1 MSKEGEKQEANIHK
15 PKPLIQNYKNR
26 VASTGY
32 DYENIENLKFDS
44 KKGKDEKDE
53 KEEKEKEP
61 LKLNLGA
68 NPYVLK
74 KMPNKIPL
82 TQSYDISYN
91 KNNQSNRQMPN
102 FQYISYSNQ
111 PYYNNFNNNNNY
123 NNRYSNNNTFV
134 NNNEYYNNN
143 SYRNNQS
150 FHQNYQ
156 IQNNN
161 QTNIK
166 RSFLDSNDKMFIPKD
181 KKKQFKEDLEKIKKT
196 DPIKFDLIEYLNIL
210 TVDNYEVTKKLIFD
224 KISPDTAFQEKFL
237 DVLFQKAVHEKA
249 FVNIYA
255 KLCKEL
261 DKDLPQ
267 KIEKKNNTSLNKKPT
282 SIMRN
287 KLLEKCREIFKIENY
302 SKFDEYI
309 KVDDPIEREQK
320 LKKIFLGNVNFI
332 GELINIQLLSKKIV
346 FQCIDNLFKRCDNT
360 KTDEKLRLINYE
372 AIVILIDKFGTL
384 INKHK
389 SKIKEEDMITFTS
402 KIDNYISKL
411 DEIQSKQKD
420 LPGYIKYKIINLIEK
435 KKGGWEETQF
445 EKNISAIGKEE
456 VRKKY
461 EESQKIGNLNK
472 GKKLTQEQVN
482 DKIREDL
489 NNWKDFIE
497 EGEKI
502 EHYQW
507 EIITDLYNKQSSLS
521 EFLTGFIE
529 NCIDF
534 VQNKKTLDYANKYIS
549 ELLLFYSDKIYN
561 EEKEEL
567 IKSSLELVSQV
578 HNFYIDNNYLIDI
591 WSNIIFQLNN
601 TSLMNYETLGTL
613 NELYDDDLKSLFSV
627 FKNVIDLD
635 EKAKDIFSSFKYVK
649 DNKDLFDNII
659 QG

>member
-1 MSKEGEKQEANIHK
+1 MQQWGRKDMS
-15 PKPLIQNYKNR
+15 
-26 VASTGY
+26 
-32 DYENIENLKFDS
+32 IEI
-44 KKGKDEKDE
+44 
-53 KEEKEKEP
+53 
-61 LKLNLGA
+61 KLA
-68 NPYVLK
+68 
-74 KMPNKIPL
+74 
-82 TQSYDISYN
+82 
-91 KNNQSNRQMPN
+91 
-102 FQYISYSNQ
+102 
-111 PYYNNFNNNNNY
+111 
-123 NNRYSNNNTFV
+123 
-134 NNNEYYNNN
+134 E
-143 SYRNNQS
+143 
-150 FHQNYQ
+150 
-156 IQNNN
+156 
-161 QTNIK
+161 
-166 RSFLDSNDKMFIPKD
+166 
-181 KKKQFKEDLEKIKKT
+181 QFKEDLEKIKKT
-196 DPIKFDLIEYLNIL
+196 DPIKFDLTEYLNIL
-210 TVDNYEVTKKLIFD
+210 TDDNYEVTKKLIFD
-224 KISPDTAFQEKFL
+224 KISPDTAFQEKFV
-237 DVLFQKAVHEKA
+237 DVLFQKVVHEKA
-249 FVNIYA
+249 FINIYA

-267 KIEKKNNTSLNKKPT
+267 KIEKKNNASLNKKPT

-309 KVDDPIEREQK
+309 NVDDPIEREQK

-384 INKHK
+384 INNKHK

-445 EKNISAIGKEE
+445 EKNIPAIGKEE

>member
-68 NPYVLK
+68 NPYVPK
-74 KMPNKIPL
+74 NKIPL

-134 NNNEYYNNN
+134 NNNECYNNN

-267 KIEKKNNTSLNKKPT
+267 KIEKKNNASLNKKPT

-287 KLLEKCREIFKIENY
+287 KLLEKCREIFKIENN

-320 LKKIFLGNVNFI
+320 LKKFVLGNVNFI

-384 INKHK
+384 INNKHK

-445 EKNISAIGKEE
+445 EKNIPAIGKEE